1 MNIYFNN
8 FCPGFDEDVILTN
21 IFVSFFSRVFC
32 REISISKN
40 FDNCEIMCESVFR
53 SKPTRKTKYNFLYS
67 GENILVP
74 NIDQFDVVFSHI
86 STFGKFVEFPLF
98 MLYNEQMSKNHRQI
112 QSKNLELKKNKVL
125 CVIRNGSGTFRNKFL
140 NVLDQYIQVDY
151 AGNYRKNIESSAVSN
166 TNHADQEYIEF
177 MSEYKF
183 VIAMENSYSEHGYI
197 TEKIINP
204 LMAGVIPIYW
214 GSKKIHDYFNPDRIL
229 TIENEDDFIP
239 IVKKI
244 KELMEDNQ
252 KYYKVVEQPTYQ
264 LNIRTLDTIVEETKK
279 VITNKIKL
287 INSVI
292 LLENH
297 IKIFYHIYCNKYTE
311 KVVEKQIQGILL
323 SGLYEKVDIIHCF
336 LAGEESFI
344 NKCKLTLINCGKKFS
359 ITAEG
364 IDDKTYERFTLTK
377 IKKLLST
384 GDKFLY
390 IHSKG
395 VSKPENKNVID
406 WINFMEYFLIFNHNK
421 CLIGLD
427 EYDTVGV
434 NWFNISGYE
443 GNYYDGNFWWTT
455 EKYFKTL
462 PDYIGLGYE
471 DPQFYIGL
479 GSPKVLN
486 FFTTNINHYGIPC
499 PPEYY
504 IFPTKKEKL
513 NCFKKVF
520 CINLEHRTDRLNEFV
535 LRYPCDRSQVEFF
548 KAIDGKLI
556 NKYDLDIFETS
567 LKNVKYSDGTLGCW
581 ISHYRIWN
589 IISNDNG
596 NDSELYAIFEDDA
609 HFPDPENF
617 KKTIESL
624 AEFKDN
630 FDIVYPGGTFEP
642 FYNGKNDEMILVPEL
657 QNKIIKIYKQS
668 KRLDRTTHFYILS
681 KRGAKKILGLLD
693 FSINAVDNFLK
704 SLSLDRFEILPH
716 LTYSPRDYK
725 TDIQPPPMKIDVE
738 SYLTYRNN
746 LKPGDKYY

>member
-1 MNIYFNN
+1 MNVYFNN

-40 FDNCEIMCESVFR
+40 FDNCEIMCESVFQ

-125 CVIRNGSGTFRNKFL
+125 CFIRNGSGTFRNKFL

-151 AGNYRKNIESSAVSN
+151 AGNYRKNIECLN
-166 TNHADQEYIEF
+166 IDHGYQECIEF

-183 VIAMENSYSEHGYI
+183 VIAMEKTEHGYI
-197 TEKIINP
+197 TKKIINP

-229 TIENEDDFIP
+229 TVENEDDFIP
-239 IVKKI
+239 IIKKI

-252 KYYKVVEQPTYQ
+252 KYSKVIEQPIYQ
-264 LNIRTLDTIVEETKK
+264 PNSRTLDTIVEETKK
-279 VITNKIKL
+279 VII
-287 INSVI
+287 
-292 LLENH
+292 
-297 IKIFYHIYCNKYTE
+297 
-311 KVVEKQIQGILL
+311 
-323 SGLYEKVDIIHCF
+323 
-336 LAGEESFI
+336 
-344 NKCKLTLINCGKKFS
+344 
-359 ITAEG
+359 
-364 IDDKTYERFTLTK
+364 
-377 IKKLLST
+377 
-384 GDKFLY
+384 
-390 IHSKG
+390 
-395 VSKPENKNVID
+395 
-406 WINFMEYFLIFNHNK
+406 
-421 CLIGLD
+421 
-427 EYDTVGV
+427 
-434 NWFNISGYE
+434 
-443 GNYYDGNFWWTT
+443 
-455 EKYFKTL
+455 
-462 PDYIGLGYE
+462 
-471 DPQFYIGL
+471 
-479 GSPKVLN
+479 
-486 FFTTNINHYGIPC
+486 
-499 PPEYY
+499 
-504 IFPTKKEKL
+504 KKEKL
-513 NCFKKVF
+513 NCFKKIF

-693 FSINAVDNFLK
+693 FSFNAVDHFLE